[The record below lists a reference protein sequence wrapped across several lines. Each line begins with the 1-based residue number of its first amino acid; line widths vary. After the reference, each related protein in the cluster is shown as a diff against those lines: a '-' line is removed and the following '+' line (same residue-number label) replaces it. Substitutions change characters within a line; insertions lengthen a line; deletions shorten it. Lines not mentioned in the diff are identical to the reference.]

1 VASYKNIVAKVVG
14 NGDMQ
19 NPTKYRGPRFEC
31 LPFQKPKPL
40 LSSLVIQAN

>member
-1 VASYKNIVAKVVG
+1 VAAYKNVVAKVVG

-40 LSSLVIQAN
+40 LN